1 MYSPEYSRDK
11 KNLENIRNY
20 ERLLANQVNQESR
33 NQPYLSDS
41 YI

>member
-1 MYSPEYSRDK
+1 MYTFEYSRDK
-11 KNLENIRNY
+11 KNLEHIRNY

-33 NQPYLSDS
+33 NQPYLLDA